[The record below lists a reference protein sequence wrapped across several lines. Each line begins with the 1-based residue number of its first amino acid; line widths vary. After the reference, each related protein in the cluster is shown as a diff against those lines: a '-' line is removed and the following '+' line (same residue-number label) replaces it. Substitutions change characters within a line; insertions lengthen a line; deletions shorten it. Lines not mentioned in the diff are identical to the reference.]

1 MQTAYLD
8 QDSESDYDVKE
19 EDHQDEDWVSS
30 VESEDS
36 ASVIRHERNVKKPK
50 LSADDVDQILD
61 PKPNRGIE
69 KEQNRWYDDGC
80 YLNYVKRLA
89 EHEKQVQWHL
99 NHKIS
104 CLYFKLQDTKES
116 GCEQNGQVN
125 RGFEYYQPGDVY
137 LTDSGLAVPTYIYAQ
152 LYPHQRQCLEWLHWL
167 HERNTGGILGDEMG
181 LGKTVEIVAYVAAM
195 HGAHRLR
202 SVLLLCPASVL
213 LQWTREFHK
222 WYPKMRITLL
232 HSTGSGVVLS
242 NKSYTELVH
251 EIVENHRREDT
262 SQQADNFTGT
272 GGVILTTYENA
283 RQNQQLLLNIDWDYV
298 VLDEGHRIRN
308 PDADISLVCKQF
320 RTVHRLILTGTPIQ
334 NHLRELWSLFD
345 FVYPGKLG
353 TLPTFED
360 EFVLPIK
367 TGGYANASKM
377 QVVMAYKCALVLRDV
392 INPYMLRRT
401 KKEIQDTLELPEKME
416 HILFCRL
423 TAYQHDQY
431 EAYLRSPEVAR
442 VLSYELRPFRAI
454 STLRHLCNHPDLVKR
469 AGDEASRS
477 ENFGS
482 IEKSGKMLVLCKIL
496 AMWKDQGHR
505 VLLFTQT
512 RMMLDILERLME
524 HLGYN
529 HCRLDG
535 STPVKERQRLLDK
548 FNDAESGIF
557 IFLLTTRAGGIGINL
572 AGANRVVIFDPD
584 WNPSTDMQARERS
597 WRIGQIKQVTIYR
610 LITSGT
616 IEEKIYHRQIFKQ
629 YLTTKVLHDPK
640 RKRCFNRH
648 TLRDLFTLASGAQPE
663 AKEGMK
669 THEGVETTD
678 LFLAG
683 HVPAPPAVKQISLSK
698 GGSAE
703 QNLSAEAGFEEGL
716 ENDTALNNSSDNDQL
731 LRHLF
736 DGKGIHGVFNH
747 AAIELEGIQN
757 QEADLIEMES
767 SKIAESAL
775 SALRQSC
782 DLVRK
787 QRCGIFTPTWTGKQG
802 YAGQTIKTTEKKR
815 LGGRGSHLPSRH
827 KNPQLTSREIL
838 SKLSNQRYGVADRR
852 VAESSKTPAKATADP
867 SDGVNILTEHIRKF
881 LSHEKCNYGRGFAT
895 EAILDR
901 FGHLVDPKDKLTFRN
916 VLRDLAT
923 CRNGNWILKTE
934 FMDSA

>member
-1 MQTAYLD
+1 MQTAYID
-8 QDSESDYDVKE
+8 EHSESDYDVR
-19 EDHQDEDWVSS
+19 DQVSQDEDWISS

-36 ASVIRHERNVKKPK
+36 ASFIKHEKSVKKLKVAPNN
-50 LSADDVDQILD
+50 VDQIHKAKRDKEL
-61 PKPNRGIE
+61 G

-89 EHEKQVQWHL
+89 EHENQIQWCLDHEV
-99 NHKIS
+99 S
-104 CLYFKLQDTKES
+104 CFYFRLKDTKS
-116 GCEQNGQVN
+116 SSIIQNGQ
-125 RGFEYYQPGDVY
+125 FCEECEYYQSGDLY
-137 LTDSGLAVPTYIYAQ
+137 LTDSGLTVPTYIYAQ
-152 LYPHQRQCLEWLHWL
+152 LYPHQRQCLEWLHGL

-181 LGKTVEIVAYVAAM
+181 LGKTVQIVAYVAAM
-195 HGAHRLR
+195 HAASRLC

-242 NKSYTELVH
+242 NKSYADLVH
-251 EIVENHRREDT
+251 EIVGDHEPKDSSDET
-262 SQQADNFTGT
+262 EKICGT

-283 RQNQQLLLNIDWDYV
+283 RQNQRLLLSIDWDYV

-423 TAYQHDQY
+423 TAYQYDQY

-442 VLSYELRPFRAI
+442 VLNYEVRPFRAI
-454 STLRHLCNHPDLVKR
+454 STLRHICNHPDLVKR
-469 AGDEASRS
+469 TDDEAPHA
-477 ENFGS
+477 EDYGC
-482 IEKSGKMLVLCKIL
+482 IKKSGKMLVLRKIL

-512 RMMLDILERLME
+512 RMMLDILERFME
-524 HLGYN
+524 HHAYN

-548 FNDAESGIF
+548 FNDPESDIF

-572 AGANRVVIFDPD
+572 SGANRVIIFDPD

-597 WRIGQIKQVTIYR
+597 WRIGQSKQVTIYR

-663 AKEGMK
+663 GKEGTK
-669 THEGVETTD
+669 AHEGVETTD

-683 HVPAPPAVKQISLSK
+683 HVPVPVAENQGSLQN
-698 GGSAE
+698 GGSIGRESLEKAE
-703 QNLSAEAGFEEGL
+703 SDEGL
-716 ENDTALNNSSDNDQL
+716 ENDTSTNMSSDNDRI

-736 DGKGIHGVFNH
+736 DGEEIHGVFNH
-747 AAIELEGIQN
+747 AAIEHEGVQN

-782 DLVRK
+782 DLVRQ
-787 QRCGIFTPTWTGKQG
+787 QRCSISTPTWTGRQG
-802 YAGQTIKTTEKKR
+802 YAGQPAKTTEKRR
-815 LGGRGSHLPSRH
+815 LGGRRSRVPNSYTNPHLSS
-827 KNPQLTSREIL
+827 KEIL
-838 SKLSNQRYGVADRR
+838 SKFSNQRYGIVDRGLPASAKSPTKANADTS
-852 VAESSKTPAKATADP
+852 E
-867 SDGVNILTEHIRKF
+867 GVTSLTEQIRVF
-881 LSHEKCNYGRGFAT
+881 LLHDKCNHGRGFAT

-901 FGHLVDPKDKLTFRN
+901 FGHLIDPKDKLTFRKL
-916 VLRDLAT
+916 LRDLAI
-923 CRNGNWILKTE
+923 CRNGNWILRTE
-934 FMDSA
+934 FMDGS